1 MLDSRLNKE
10 IQKGLPRPLYFL
22 WSKENFFLTEAL
34 SEAVNVIIPSHQR
47 DFNYDV
53 FYPSSNPQEIFDA
66 ALTLPF
72 LAQRRLVVL
81 KDFHQFSMPAIE
93 ALTAYFKN
101 PSDTTCMLILSLK
114 EPKKGLDFY
123 GSIYFLE
130 IKEREV
136 PAWLKQAAVKKGIK
150 LSESAAEYLIEA
162 VGPDIGLLTME
173 LEKLALSGR
182 KIIEDKDVMASVG
195 ITREY
200 IPFNL
205 VDALIAGKKT
215 KAFRILKTLLEGKSA
230 VEMPPLILG
239 ALNRHYRQFYE
250 LWKSKGKRPPK
261 MWDSTFRILSKY
273 LPNVTQETFNKI
285 FQILHK
291 ADLEIKTFT
300 RPEVVLE
307 MLLIKLLRAGE
318 RN

>member
-34 SEAVNVIIPSHQR
+34 SEAVNVIIPSHKK

-81 KDFHQFSMPAIE
+81 KDFHQFSVPAIE

-101 PSDTTCMLILSLK
+101 PSDTTCMLIFSLK

-136 PAWLKQAAVKKGIK
+136 PAWLKQTAV
-150 LSESAAEYLIEA
+150 
-162 VGPDIGLLTME
+162 
-173 LEKLALSGR
+173 
-182 KIIEDKDVMASVG
+182 
-195 ITREY
+195 
-200 IPFNL
+200 
-205 VDALIAGKKT
+205 KKT

-230 VEMPPLILG
+230 VEMPPLIIG

>member
-10 IQKGLPRPLYFL
+10 IQKGLPGPLYFL
-22 WSKENFFLTEAL
+22 WSKENIFLTEAL

-72 LAQRRLVVL
+72 L
-81 KDFHQFSMPAIE
+81 
-93 ALTAYFKN
+93 
-101 PSDTTCMLILSLK
+101 
-114 EPKKGLDFY
+114 
-123 GSIYFLE
+123 E
-130 IKEREV
+130 IKDREV
-136 PAWLKQAAVKKGIK
+136 PALLKQAAVKKGIK

-182 KIIEDKDVMASVG
+182 KIIEEKNIMASVG
-195 ITREY
+195 ITRKY